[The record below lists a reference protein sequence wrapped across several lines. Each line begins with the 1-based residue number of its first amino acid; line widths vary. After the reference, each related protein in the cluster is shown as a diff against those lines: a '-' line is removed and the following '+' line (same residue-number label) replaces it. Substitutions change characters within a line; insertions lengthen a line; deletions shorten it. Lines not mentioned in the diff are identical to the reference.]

1 MLYDIGE
8 YLFGLLPSPIQA
20 LIRPEIHHLV
30 DSFSK
35 LERKL
40 STVEGRKAAEHQL
53 LVQIHAEIAS
63 EIEDTKAE
71 VARAQRIAAR
81 LRELTA

>member
-30 DSFSK
+30 DGFAK

-40 STVEGRKAAEHQL
+40 STVEGRKKASHDV
-53 LVQIHAEIAS
+53 LVAIQAEIAS

-71 VARAQRIAAR
+71 IERAKRIAAR
-81 LRELTA
+81 LKALTE